1 MTILAYG
8 PLGLPSRRAV
18 RFLIRFIVPPH
29 TAHVDHPQAPAGLG
43 GILDGVLQILSR
55 VDCPLGRGVLL
66 TCRIVPDGE
75 HCEASWEKQIPFFL
89 ETLFYGL
96 EL

>member
-43 GILDGVLQILSR
+43 GILDGVLQVLSR
-55 VDCPLGRGVLL
+55 VDRLLGRGPFLPDRLRLL
-66 TCRIVPDGE
+66 VTEMVTLP
-75 HCEASWEKQIPFFL
+75 HFL
-89 ETLFYGL
+89 EIYSAEVRSLQPM
-96 EL
+96 